1 MTIFALSSAPGQ
13 SGVAVFR
20 ISGPETGNI
29 IKLIT
34 KSDLPSPRRAKLL
47 KINNINNSRLI
58 DEGIVLWFPAPNSYT
73 GEDMAEIH
81 LHGGKAVILA
91 VQN

>member
-29 IKLIT
+29 VKLIT
-34 KSDLPSPRRAKLL
+34 RSDLPSPRKAKLL
-47 KINNINNSRLI
+47 KINNIR
-58 DEGIVLWFPAPNSYT
+58 
-73 GEDMAEIH
+73 
-81 LHGGKAVILA
+81 
-91 VQN
+91 

>member
-1 MTIFALSSAPGQ
+1 MTIFALSSAPGR

-34 KSDLPSPRRAKLL
+34 KSDLPSPRKAKLL
-47 KINNINNSRLI
+47 KINNINNSSLI
-58 DEGIVLWFPAPNSYT
+58 DEGIVLWFPLQIAT
-73 GEDMAEIH
+73 QVRIW
-81 LHGGKAVILA
+81 
-91 VQN
+91 QNFMFMEVEV

>member
-34 KSDLPSPRRAKLL
+34 YISTKTIA
-47 KINNINNSRLI
+47 
-58 DEGIVLWFPAPNSYT
+58 
-73 GEDMAEIH
+73 
-81 LHGGKAVILA
+81 
-91 VQN
+91 